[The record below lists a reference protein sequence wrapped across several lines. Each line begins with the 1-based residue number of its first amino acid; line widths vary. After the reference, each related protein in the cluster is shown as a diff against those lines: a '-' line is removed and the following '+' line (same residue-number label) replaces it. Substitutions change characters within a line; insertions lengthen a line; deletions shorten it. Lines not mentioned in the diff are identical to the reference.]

1 MSASAETSAPRGRRV
16 RLAPLRGSAA
26 TPSIRWVLI
35 APTVILLAAMTTFPL
50 LYAVY
55 ISFHKWKTTYPV
67 RPWVG
72 TENFTR
78 LLGDDRFIN
87 SIENTLKI
95 GGAALVIECT
105 LGLGL
110 ALLFWHLIQ
119 RARWIVSFVLLP
131 MMVAPV
137 VVGFTA
143 RMAFTDSFGFV
154 NQILSF
160 VLPGEVSP
168 QWLSDPSLAPWV
180 IIIADVWQWTPFVFL
195 ILLAGLLSVPEELLE
210 AARVDG
216 AGPWQV
222 FRFITLPAMKYILIV
237 AVVLRGLDAIK
248 MFDVVQ
254 LATRGGP
261 GVGTETITVYI
272 YNLAFKFFDLGY
284 AAAAG
289 LLMLIGVSVI
299 VGLAVRTITKG
310 APA

>member
-1 MSASAETSAPRGRRV
+1 
-16 RLAPLRGSAA
+16 
-26 TPSIRWVLI
+26 VL
-35 APTVILLAAMTTFPL
+35 LLVAMTAFPL
-50 LYAVY
+50 LYAIF
-55 ISFHKWKTTYPV
+55 ISFHKWKTTYPA
-67 RPWVG
+67 RPNVG
-72 TENFTR
+72 TRNFER
-78 LLGDDRFIN
+78 LLVDDRFIN
-87 SIENTLKI
+87 AIEKTLLI
-95 GGAALVIECT
+95 GGGALLIECV

-110 ALLFWHLIQ
+110 ALLFWHLIH
-119 RARWIVSFVLLP
+119 RARWIVSIVLLP

-154 NQILSF
+154 NQILSLL
-160 VLPGEVSP
+160 LPGEVSP
-168 QWLSDPSLAPWV
+168 QWLSDPGLAPFV
-180 IIIADVWQWTPFVFL
+180 IIVADVWQWTPFVFL
-195 ILLAGLLSVPEELLE
+195 ILLAGLLSVPEDLLE

-216 AGPWQV
+216 AGPWQL

-284 AAAAG
+284 GAAAG
-289 LLMLIGVSVI
+289 LLMLVGVSVL
-299 VGLAVRTITKG
+299 VGLAVRTITRG